1 VSVLEQARRACGAA
15 FSLVRRHRLFA
26 TLAVLSALIRALVWV
41 AYQPG
46 LFFFGDS
53 FTYLGNSVGLKP
65 NPIRPI
71 GYPLFLHVLLLGHD
85 IALVTAAQ
93 QLLGVITAGIC
104 YALLRRLGAGPV
116 LASASAAPVLF
127 DGYLIDIAQYI
138 VAESLFMLL
147 VMGGLALLV
156 WRSRPSPAAC
166 AAAGALLGAAAVTR
180 TVGLVLLLPA
190 LLYVV
195 VRWVGVLRVVLL
207 TVGFAV
213 PVLGYAA
220 AFDATWGQF
229 SVTKH
234 DGYFLYGR
242 VSTFAN
248 CSNWNVPPAQRGLCF
263 HGPPAQRHNPNYYVW
278 HKWSGPA
285 YHRHP
290 FGLDSELR
298 SFSLAAIEHEPGAYA
313 STILGDLAHYASFG
327 HWTNTFDTAFTH
339 WRFPTTLDGPHLAR
353 TERSIA
359 RHGGTLALDRA
370 LVGPL
375 RDYQRVIFL
384 PGTAMAAILLASVAA
399 AAIGRRPPAR
409 RLRGEAMLFGFTA
422 LLLPMTAAATT
433 MFDYRYALPAIPPL
447 CVAAGIAGLVAA
459 DRLRSRVDARPP
471 AEAIAPA
478 APADPGAEPTTVTT
492 IA

>member
-1 VSVLEQARRACGAA
+1 MRVLEPARRAYGAG
-15 FSLVRRHRLFA
+15 FSLVRRHRLFVS
-26 TLAVLSALIRALVWV
+26 LVVLSAAVRTLVWV

-46 LFFFGDS
+46 FFFFGDS
-53 FTYLGNSVGLKP
+53 FTYLGNSVGLRP

-71 GYPLFLHVLLLGHD
+71 GYPMFLHVLLLGHD
-85 IALVTAAQ
+85 IAVVTAVQ
-93 QLLGVITAGIC
+93 QLFGVITAGIC
-104 YALLRRLGAGPV
+104 YALLRRFGAGPV
-116 LASASAAPVLF
+116 LASAAAAPVLF

-156 WRSRPSPAAC
+156 WRSRPLPAAC
-166 AAAGALLGAAAVTR
+166 AAAGALLGVAALTR
-180 TVGLVLLLPA
+180 TVGMVLLLPA

-195 VRWVGVLRVVLL
+195 VRWVGALRIVLL
-207 TVGFAV
+207 TLGFVV
-213 PVLGYAA
+213 PILGYAA
-220 AFDATWGQF
+220 WFDATWGQF
-229 SVTKH
+229 TVTRH

-263 HGPPAQRHNPNYYVW
+263 RGPPGQRHNPNEYVW
-278 HKWSGPA
+278 HKWSGPK

-290 FGLDSELR
+290 FGMDSELR
-298 SFSLAAIEHEPGAYA
+298 SFSLAAIEHEPTAYA

-327 HWTNTFDTAFTH
+327 HWTTRFDTPFTH

-359 RHGGTLALDRA
+359 RHGGTLALDSS

-384 PGTAMAAILLASVAA
+384 PGTAMAAILLACLAA

-409 RLRGEAMLFGFTA
+409 RLRGEAMLFGLVA

-447 CVAAGIAGLVAA
+447 CVAAGITGLVAA
-459 DRLRSRVDARPP
+459 DRLRTHAATDLP
-471 AEAIAPA
+471 AAAIAPA
-478 APADPGAEPTTVTT
+478 ARADPGAEPTTVGTM
-492 IA
+492 A

>member
-1 VSVLEQARRACGAA
+1 MRVLELARRAYGGGFA
-15 FSLVRRHRLFA
+15 LLGRHRLFSS
-26 TLAVLSALIRALVWV
+26 LVVLSALIRALVWL

-46 LFFFGDS
+46 FFFFGDS

-85 IALVTAAQ
+85 IAVVTAVQ
-93 QLLGVITAGIC
+93 QLFGIITAGIC
-104 YALLRRLGAGPV
+104 YALLRRFGAGPG
-116 LASASAAPVLF
+116 LASVAAAPVMF

-147 VMGGLALLV
+147 VMGALALLV

-166 AAAGALLGAAAVTR
+166 AAAGALLGAAALTR
-180 TVGLVLLLPA
+180 TVGMVLVIPA

-195 VRWVGVLRVVLL
+195 VRWVGALRIVLL

-213 PVLGYAA
+213 PILGYAA

-229 SVTKH
+229 TVTKH

-263 HGPPAQRHNPNYYVW
+263 QGPPGQRHNPNYYVW
-278 HKWSGPA
+278 HEWSGAA

-298 SFSLAAIEHEPGAYA
+298 SFSLAAIEHEPTAYA
-313 STILGDLAHYASFG
+313 SMILGDLAHYASFG
-327 HWTNTFDTAFTH
+327 HWTTRFDTPFTH
-339 WRFPTTLDGPHLAR
+339 WRFPTTLDGPHLAA
-353 TERSIA
+353 TKRSIA
-359 RHGGTLALDRA
+359 RHGGTLALDSS

-384 PGTAMAAILLASVAA
+384 PGTAMAAILLASMAA
-399 AAIGRRPPAR
+399 AAFGRRPPAR
-409 RLRGEAMLFGFTA
+409 RLRGEAMLFGFVG

-459 DRLRSRVDARPP
+459 DRLRSR
-471 AEAIAPA
+471 AEAHRPAAAMAPA
-478 APADPGAEPTTVTT
+478 TPADPGAEPTTVGT

>member
-1 VSVLEQARRACGAA
+1 MRVRERARGVCAA
-15 FSLVRRHRLFA
+15 AVSLVRRHRLFA
-26 TLAVLSALIRALVWV
+26 SLAVLSALIRALVWA

-46 LFFFGDS
+46 FFFFGDS

-85 IALVTAAQ
+85 IAVVTAVQQLCGIVTAA
-93 QLLGVITAGIC
+93 IC
-104 YALLRRLGAGPV
+104 YALLRRFGAGPV
-116 LASASAAPVLF
+116 LASVAAAPVLF
-127 DGYLIDIAQYI
+127 DGYLIDIAQYV

-166 AAAGALLGAAAVTR
+166 AAAGALLGTAALTR
-180 TVGLVLLLPA
+180 TVGMVLLLPA

-195 VRWVGVLRVVLL
+195 VRWVGALRIVLL

-213 PVLGYAA
+213 PILGYAA

-248 CSNWNVPPAQRGLCF
+248 CSNWNVPAAQRGLCF
-263 HGPPAQRHNPNYYVW
+263 QGPPGQRHNPNFYVW
-278 HKWSGPA
+278 HEWSGAA

-290 FGLDSELR
+290 FGLDSRLR
-298 SFSLAAIEHEPGAYA
+298 SFSVAAIEHEPVAYA

-327 HWTNTFDTAFTH
+327 HWTNRFDTPFTH
-339 WRFPTTLDGPHLAR
+339 WRFPTTLDGPHLAA

-384 PGTAMAAILLASVAA
+384 PGTVMAAILLATVAA
-399 AAIGRRPPAR
+399 AIVGRRPPAR
-409 RLRGEAMLFGFTA
+409 RLRGEAMLFGFAA

-433 MFDYRYALPAIPPL
+433 MFDYRYVLPAIPLL
-447 CVAAGIAGLVAA
+447 CVAAGITGLVAA
-459 DRLRSRVDARPP
+459 DRLGARTEARLP
-471 AEAIAPA
+471 AEALAP
-478 APADPGAEPTTVTT
+478 AEPTTVGTV
-492 IA
+492 A

>member
-1 VSVLEQARRACGAA
+1 VRALEPVKRAYRAA
-15 FSLVRRHRLFA
+15 LSLLLRHRLFA
-26 TLAVLSALIRALVWV
+26 SLAALSAVIRALVWF

-46 LFFFGDS
+46 FFFFGDS

-85 IALVTAAQ
+85 IAVVTAVQ
-93 QLLGVITAGIC
+93 QLFGVITAGIC
-104 YALLRRLGAGPV
+104 YALLRRFGAGPA
-116 LASASAAPVLF
+116 LASVAAAPVLF

-166 AAAGALLGAAAVTR
+166 AAAGVLLGAGAVTR
-180 TVGLVLLLPA
+180 TVGMALLLPA

-213 PVLGYAA
+213 PILGYAA

-278 HKWSGPA
+278 HKWSGRA

-298 SFSLAAIEHEPGAYA
+298 SFSLAAIEHEP
-313 STILGDLAHYASFG
+313 
-327 HWTNTFDTAFTH
+327 
-339 WRFPTTLDGPHLAR
+339 
-353 TERSIA
+353 
-359 RHGGTLALDRA
+359 
-370 LVGPL
+370 
-375 RDYQRVIFL
+375 
-384 PGTAMAAILLASVAA
+384 
-399 AAIGRRPPAR
+399 
-409 RLRGEAMLFGFTA
+409 EA
-422 LLLPMTAAATT
+422 
-433 MFDYRYALPAIPPL
+433 
-447 CVAAGIAGLVAA
+447 
-459 DRLRSRVDARPP
+459 
-471 AEAIAPA
+471 
-478 APADPGAEPTTVTT
+478 
-492 IA
+492 